1 MKIDL
6 INIFS
11 NSKLLFSGSEV
22 QYEHGYKLG
31 LVDGEDIYL
40 NNHLAINLKYNKLE
54 GEEGISYRIVA
65 FEVVPHSV
73 ETVNPGDENSCSIN
87 TNDNHLKLD
96 AGTKQ
101 ITFSY
106 SGNPFRFFIKKKLIF
121 RFIVNWEESEIRWAS
136 RWDSYLEMGDVQ
148 IHWFS
153 IVNSI
158 VVVFFLAGILAMI
171 IVRTLRRDIAQYN
184 KEDEEL
190 DEAMEETGWKLVHGD
205 VFRPPQKSTL
215 LCALIGSGVQ
225 IGLMGLITIVVA
237 MFGMLSPSA
246 RGSLITGI
254 ENFKSHAGG
263 WSLWRL

>member
-1 MKIDL
+1 M
-6 INIFS
+6 
-11 NSKLLFSGSEV
+11 
-22 QYEHGYKLG
+22 
-31 LVDGEDIYL
+31 
-40 NNHLAINLKYNKLE
+40 
-54 GEEGISYRIVA
+54 
-65 FEVVPHSV
+65 
-73 ETVNPGDENSCSIN
+73 
-87 TNDNHLKLD
+87 
-96 AGTKQ
+96 
-101 ITFSY
+101 
-106 SGNPFRFFIKKKLIF
+106 
-121 RFIVNWEESEIRWAS
+121 NWEESEIRWAS

-254 ENFKSHAGG
+254 TNFDTHAVGTT
-263 WSLWRL
+263 LYFK